1 MSLDGAFLHIVI
13 NELKP
18 LVGARVDKV
27 YQPSREEIVLSL
39 RTFRDGSRTPQSSP
53 QMPGMDAGQP
63 RGGGSRTLQS
73 SPQMPGTDAG
83 QPKGG
88 GRKLVLSANS
98 VSARI
103 NLTEAAFENPQ
114 QPPMF
119 CMLLRKYLGGGKL
132 TAIRQ
137 DGLERIV
144 SLDFECTN
152 EIGDI
157 VTNTLIAEIMGR
169 HSNII
174 LVQGGRVIDSIKRI
188 TDDISSVRRVLPGI
202 QYEAPPRQERLCL
215 LDCDVQQVLDTVE
228 GSPERLC
235 KKLPAVLEGV
245 SPVLT
250 REIAYYCAK
259 NTDIAC
265 NELSDSGKDRLRFI
279 LNRIK
284 AALSGGECDFTVISE
299 FSSRKKDFCFI
310 NIEQYSTAMLITHCD
325 SANVLLDGFFAGADR
340 SERTRQRAH
349 DLLKLLMNSCER
361 ISRKLELQKK
371 ELAECGE
378 REVFR
383 VCGDLINA
391 NIWRLE
397 KGQSKA
403 ELEDF
408 YTGEMREIKLDPRLT
423 PAQNAQ
429 KYYNEYRKL
438 DTAEKKLTELI
449 AKGQQE
455 LVYIDSVF
463 DAASRTDSEADLA
476 EIRRELREQGYLKGG
491 VRADERV
498 KKTSEPLKF
507 ISSDGYEILVGKNN
521 KQNDLLTLKMA
532 RALDIWLHVKDIPG
546 SHVIVRTADNGK
558 PFTNRT
564 VYEAAQ
570 IAAYHSKGRNSS
582 QVPVDYVIAKFVK
595 KPAGA
600 KPGMVIFTNNK
611 TMYIT
616 PDEELVNSLK
626 QEK

>member
-13 NELKP
+13 NELQP
-18 LVGARVDKV
+18 LIGARVDKV
-27 YQPSREEIVLSL
+27 YQPSREEIVVSL
-39 RTFRDGSRTPQSSP
+39 RTFRDG
-53 QMPGMDAGQP
+53 G
-63 RGGGSRTLQS
+63 
-73 SPQMPGTDAG
+73 
-83 QPKGG
+83 K
-88 GRKLVLSANS
+88 KIVLSANS
-98 VSARI
+98 VSARL
-103 NLTEAAFENPQ
+103 NLTSAAFENPQ

-119 CMLLRKYLGGGKL
+119 CMLLRKHLSGGKL
-132 TAIRQ
+132 MAIRQ

-144 SLDFECTN
+144 ALDFECTN

-174 LVQGGRVIDSIKRI
+174 LVRDGRVIDSVKRI

-202 QYEAPPRQERLCL
+202 RYEAPPRQDRLCL
-215 LDCDVQQVLDTVE
+215 LDCEPQQVLDALE

-235 KKLPAVLEGV
+235 RKLSAMLEGV
-245 SPVLT
+245 SPILT
-250 REIAYYCAK
+250 REIAWYSAK
-259 NTDIAC
+259 DVDIAC
-265 NELSDSGKDRLRFI
+265 NALTDSARDRLRFI
-279 LNRIK
+279 LGRIK

-299 FSSRKKDFCFI
+299 LSGRKKDFCFI

-325 SANVLLDGFFAGADR
+325 SANGLLDGYFASQDK

-349 DLLKLLMNSCER
+349 DLLKLLMNSYER
-361 ISRKLELQKK
+361 VSRKLELQKK

-383 VCGDLINA
+383 VRGDLINA

-397 KGQSKA
+397 KGQSSA
-403 ELEDF
+403 VLEDF
-408 YTGEMREIKLDPRLT
+408 TTGEPVEIQLDPRLT

-429 KYYNEYRKL
+429 KYYTEYRKL

-455 LVYIDSVF
+455 LIYIDSVF
-463 DAASRTDSEADLA
+463 DAASRTESESDLS

-491 VRADERV
+491 VRADEKV
-498 KKTSEPLKF
+498 KKTSEPLHF
-507 ISSDGYEILVGKNN
+507 RSTEGFEILVGRNN
-521 KQNDLLTLKMA
+521 KQNDQLTLKA
-532 RALDIWLHVKDIPG
+532 AKAADIWLHTQGIAG
-546 SHVIVRTADNGK
+546 SHVIIRTEGRQ
-558 PFTNRT
+558 PGEQTLF
-564 VYEAAQ
+564 EAAQ
-570 IAAYHSKGRNSS
+570 LAAYHSKGRSGS
-582 QVPVDYVIAKFVK
+582 GVAVDYVPVKFVK

-600 KPGMVIFTNNK
+600 KPGMVIFTNNR
-611 TMYIT
+611 TLYVT

>member
-13 NELKP
+13 NELQP
-18 LVGARVDKV
+18 LIGARVDKV
-27 YQPSREEIVLSL
+27 YQPSREEIVVSL
-39 RTFRDGSRTPQSSP
+39 RTFRDG
-53 QMPGMDAGQP
+53 G
-63 RGGGSRTLQS
+63 
-73 SPQMPGTDAG
+73 
-83 QPKGG
+83 K
-88 GRKLVLSANS
+88 KIVLSANS
-98 VSARI
+98 VSARV
-103 NLTEAAFENPQ
+103 NLTTASFENPQ

-119 CMLLRKYLGGGKL
+119 CMLLRKHLSGGKL
-132 TAIRQ
+132 MAIRQ

-144 SLDFECTN
+144 ALDFECTN

-174 LVQGGRVIDSIKRI
+174 LVRDGRVIDSVKRI

-202 QYEAPPRQERLCL
+202 QYEAPPRQDRLCL
-215 LDCDVQQVLDTVE
+215 LDCEPQQVLDALE

-235 KKLPAVLEGV
+235 RKLSAVLEGV
-245 SPVLT
+245 SPILT
-250 REIAYYCAK
+250 REIAWYSAK
-259 NTDIAC
+259 DVDIAC
-265 NELSDSGKDRLRFI
+265 NALTDSARDRLRFI
-279 LNRIK
+279 LGRIK

-299 FSSRKKDFCFI
+299 LSGRKKDFCFI

-325 SANVLLDGFFAGADR
+325 SANGLLDGYFASQDK

-349 DLLKLLMNSCER
+349 DLLKLLMNSYER
-361 ISRKLELQKK
+361 VSRKLELQKK

-383 VCGDLINA
+383 VRGDLINA

-397 KGQSKA
+397 KGQSSA
-403 ELEDF
+403 VLEDF
-408 YTGEMREIKLDPRLT
+408 TTGEPVEIQLDPRLT

-429 KYYNEYRKL
+429 KYYTEYRKL

-455 LVYIDSVF
+455 LIYIDSVF
-463 DAASRTDSEADLA
+463 DAASRTESESDLS

-491 VRADERV
+491 VRADEKV
-498 KKTSEPLKF
+498 KKTSEPLHF
-507 ISSDGYEILVGKNN
+507 RSTEGFEILVGRNN
-521 KQNDLLTLKMA
+521 RQNDQLTLKTA
-532 RALDIWLHVKDIPG
+532 KAADIWLHTQGIAG
-546 SHVIVRTADNGK
+546 SHVIIRTEGRQ
-558 PFTNRT
+558 PGEQTLF
-564 VYEAAQ
+564 EAAQ
-570 IAAYHSKGRNSS
+570 LAAYHSKGRSGS
-582 QVPVDYVIAKFVK
+582 GVAVDYVPVKFVK

-600 KPGMVIFTNNK
+600 KPGMVIFTNNR
-611 TMYIT
+611 TLYVT

>member
-1 MSLDGAFLHIVI
+1 MSLDGAFLHIVT
-13 NELKP
+13 NELQP

-27 YQPSREEIVLSL
+27 YQPSREEIVVSL
-39 RTFRDGSRTPQSSP
+39 RTFRDG
-53 QMPGMDAGQP
+53 G
-63 RGGGSRTLQS
+63 
-73 SPQMPGTDAG
+73 
-83 QPKGG
+83 K
-88 GRKLVLSANS
+88 KIVLSANS

-119 CMLLRKYLGGGKL
+119 CMLLRKHLGGGKL
-132 TAIRQ
+132 IGIRQ

-144 SLDFECTN
+144 FLDFECTN

-174 LVQGGRVIDSIKRI
+174 LVRDGRVIDSIKRV

-215 LDCDVQQVLDTVE
+215 LDCEPQQVLEAIE

-235 KKLPAVLEGV
+235 KKLSAVLEGV

-250 REIAYYCAK
+250 REMAYYCAK

-279 LNRIK
+279 LNKIK
-284 AALSGGECDFTVISE
+284 AAISGGECEFTVISE
-299 FSSRKKDFCFI
+299 LSGRKKDFCFI

-325 SANVLLDGFFAGADR
+325 SANGLLDGFFANTDR

-349 DLLKLLMNSCER
+349 DLLKLLINSYER
-361 ISRKLELQKK
+361 VSRKLELQKK

-408 YTGEMREIKLDPRLT
+408 YTGEVREIQLDPRLT

-463 DAASRTDSEADLA
+463 DAASRTESEADLA

-491 VRADERV
+491 AKPDERV
-498 KKTSEPLKF
+498 KKTSEPLHF
-507 ISSDGYEILVGKNN
+507 RSTEGFEILVGRNN
-521 KQNDLLTLKMA
+521 RQNDQLTLKTA
-532 RALDIWLHVKDIPG
+532 KAADIWLHTQGIAG
-546 SHVIVRTADNGK
+546 SHVIIRTEGK
-558 PFTNRT
+558 QPGEKTLF
-564 VYEAAQ
+564 EAAQ
-570 IAAYHSKGRNSS
+570 LAAFHSKGRASA
-582 QVPVDYVIAKFVK
+582 QVPVDYTAVKFVK

-611 TMYIT
+611 TLFVA

-626 QEK
+626 KDAK

>member
-13 NELKP
+13 NELQP
-18 LVGARVDKV
+18 LIGARVDKV
-27 YQPSREEIVLSL
+27 YQPSREEIVVSL
-39 RTFRDGSRTPQSSP
+39 RTFRDG
-53 QMPGMDAGQP
+53 G
-63 RGGGSRTLQS
+63 
-73 SPQMPGTDAG
+73 
-83 QPKGG
+83 K
-88 GRKLVLSANS
+88 KIVLSANS
-98 VSARI
+98 VSARL
-103 NLTEAAFENPQ
+103 NLTSAAFENPQ

-119 CMLLRKYLGGGKL
+119 CMLLRKHLSGGKL
-132 TAIRQ
+132 MAIRQ

-144 SLDFECTN
+144 ALDFECTN

-174 LVQGGRVIDSIKRI
+174 LVRDGRVIDSVKRI

-202 QYEAPPRQERLCL
+202 QYEAPPRQDRLCL
-215 LDCDVQQVLDTVE
+215 LDCEPQQVLDALE

-235 KKLPAVLEGV
+235 RKLSAVLEGV
-245 SPVLT
+245 SPILT
-250 REIAYYCAK
+250 REIAWYSAK
-259 NTDIAC
+259 DVDIAC
-265 NELSDSGKDRLRFI
+265 NALTDSARDRLRFI
-279 LNRIK
+279 LGRIK

-299 FSSRKKDFCFI
+299 LSGRKKDFCFI

-325 SANVLLDGFFAGADR
+325 SANGLLDGYFASQDK

-349 DLLKLLMNSCER
+349 DLLKLLMNSYER
-361 ISRKLELQKK
+361 VSRKLELQKK

-383 VCGDLINA
+383 VRGDLINA

-397 KGQSKA
+397 KGQSSA
-403 ELEDF
+403 VLEDF
-408 YTGEMREIKLDPRLT
+408 TTGEPVEIQLDPRLT

-429 KYYNEYRKL
+429 KYYTEYRKL

-455 LVYIDSVF
+455 LIYIDSVF
-463 DAASRTDSEADLA
+463 DAASRTESESDLS

-491 VRADERV
+491 VRADEKV
-498 KKTSEPLKF
+498 KKTSEPLHF
-507 ISSDGYEILVGKNN
+507 RSTEGFEILVGRNN
-521 KQNDLLTLKMA
+521 RQNDQLTLKA
-532 RALDIWLHVKDIPG
+532 AKAADIWLHTQGIAG
-546 SHVIVRTADNGK
+546 SHVIIRTEGRQ
-558 PFTNRT
+558 PGEQTLF
-564 VYEAAQ
+564 EAAQ
-570 IAAYHSKGRNSS
+570 LAAYHSKGRSGS
-582 QVPVDYVIAKFVK
+582 GVAVDYVPVKFVK

-600 KPGMVIFTNNK
+600 KPGMVIFTNNR
-611 TMYIT
+611 TLYVT